1 MKILE
6 LVIDENQEDESGVDY
21 IALVDEPAIQ
31 SNWMAF
37 NEQKKVELK
46 FKIQDKEKRIVS
58 GYFMIS
64 DLPIARID
72 DEGKMFYVVFRKDT
86 IEKIVNKFMRNGFNA
101 NINLMHDSNAIANGV
116 YVIESLIIDTERGIK
131 APEGFEKVPNGSWW
145 GSMRVENDEIWEQ
158 VLNGEF
164 KGFSVEGMF
173 GNAQD
178 IELPEKVIK
187 KIQDVV
193 KKYKE
198 NKRKIK

>member
-1 MKILE
+1 MRILE

-21 IALVDEPAIQ
+21 IALVDAPAIQ

-46 FKIQDKEKRIVS
+46 FKIQDEEKRIVS
-58 GYFMIS
+58 GYFMIA
-64 DLPIARID
+64 DLPIARMD

-173 GNAQD
+173 GQD
-178 IELPEKVIK
+178 KDFQLPEKVIN
-187 KIQDVV
+187 KIKEVI
-193 KKYKE
+193 KKYKA
-198 NKRKIK
+198 NKGN

>member
-1 MKILE
+1 MRILE

-21 IALVDEPAIQ
+21 IALVDAPAIQ

-46 FKIQDKEKRIVS
+46 FKIQDEEKRIVS
-58 GYFMIS
+58 GYFMIA
-64 DLPIARID
+64 DLPIVRMD

-145 GSMRVENDEIWEQ
+145 GSMRVENDDIWEQ

-173 GNAQD
+173 GQD
-178 IELPEKVIK
+178 KDFELPEKVIN
-187 KIQDVV
+187 KIKEVI
-193 KKYKE
+193 KKYKATKG
-198 NKRKIK
+198 N

>member
-6 LVIDENQEDESGVDY
+6 LIIDENQEDESGVDY
-21 IALVDEPAIQ
+21 IALVDSPAIQ

-46 FKIQDKEKRIVS
+46 FKIQDEEKRIVS
-58 GYFMIS
+58 GYFMIA
-64 DLPIARID
+64 DLPIARMD

-116 YVIESLIIDTERGIK
+116 YVIESLIIDSERGIK

-145 GSMRVENDEIWEQ
+145 GSMRVENDEIWKQ
-158 VLNGEF
+158 VKSGEF

-173 GNAQD
+173 GQD
-178 IELPEKVIK
+178 KDFELPEKVIN
-187 KIQDVV
+187 KIKEVI
-193 KKYKE
+193 KKYRE
-198 NKRKIK
+198 NRNK

>member
-1 MKILE
+1 MRILE

-21 IALVDEPAIQ
+21 IALVDAPAIQ

-46 FKIQDKEKRIVS
+46 FKIQDEEKRIVS
-58 GYFMIS
+58 GYFMIA
-64 DLPIARID
+64 DLPIARLD

-173 GNAQD
+173 GQD
-178 IELPEKVIK
+178 KDFELPEKVIN
-187 KIQDVV
+187 KIKEVI
-193 KKYKE
+193 KKYKS
-198 NKRKIK
+198 NKGK

>member
-158 VLNGEF
+158 VLKGQF

-173 GNAQD
+173 GNAKD

>member
-72 DEGKMFYVVFRKDT
+72 DEGEMFYVVFRKDT

-158 VLNGEF
+158 VLNGQF

-173 GNAQD
+173 GNAKD

>member
-116 YVIESLIIDTERGIK
+116 YVIESLIIDNERGIK

-158 VLNGEF
+158 ELNGQF

-173 GNAQD
+173 GNAKD

>member
-158 VLNGEF
+158 VLNGQF

-173 GNAQD
+173 GNAKD